1 MNSVYKKKA
10 PVFAFGYA
18 EAGRGTEAEGTRLR
32 LQATLPS
39 YALTRCRGRERLKGR
54 FLTSEFLN
62 THL

>member
-18 EAGRGTEAEGTRLR
+18 EADKGTEAEGR
-32 LQATLPS
+32 
-39 YALTRCRGRERLKGR
+39 RERHKGR